1 MTRRRLLVPIVAIAT
16 FVALASGGAAA
27 AAWLASAT
35 VTAQASSA
43 TVATTLTQTGGLT
56 TTYRYAGTASPTA
69 RGTLAIANTGRA
81 PLTYTLASQTTGSAA
96 LAQKTTLQLWTGTCG
111 TTPPSTGVI
120 TTTLADPA
128 PALPAGARTI
138 APGATVTVCL
148 ATRISGT
155 DASAAN
161 AALQGQSVTV
171 AFRVS
176 GAVGSHWTAT
186 AESAPF
192 TQTAYR
198 IDQATAL
205 TCTGSRWGEVTLAW
219 TAPANRVAGSPVTYR
234 VFDTASGDTVDTVTA
249 DAATASV
256 ALGGYDLPRNGT
268 FALAVEARDATS
280 GTTAA
285 PSQPVSVIRTT
296 PWNLGIL
303 FPSLR
308 CS

>member
-27 AAWLASAT
+27 AAWLASAS
-35 VTAQASSA
+35 VTANASSA
-43 TVATTLTQTGGLT
+43 TVATTLTQAGSLT
-56 TTYRYAGTASPTA
+56 TTYRYAGTTSPTA

-81 PLTYTLASQTTGSAA
+81 PLTYTLANQLTGSSA

-111 TTPPSTGVI
+111 PTPPSTGVV

-128 PALPAGARTI
+128 PALPSAARTI
-138 APGATVTVCL
+138 TPGATVTVCL

-161 AALQGQSVTV
+161 AALQGQSLTAV
-171 AFRVS
+171 FRVT
-176 GAVGSHWTAT
+176 GAVGSDWTAT
-186 AESAPF
+186 ADAAPF
-192 TQTAYR
+192 TQAAYR
-198 IDQATAL
+198 IDPAGAVA
-205 TCTGSRWGEVTLAW
+205 CAGGRWGEVTLNW

-234 VFDTASGDTVDTVTA
+234 IFDTASGDTLDTVIA

-256 ALGGYDLPRNGT
+256 TLGGYDLPRNGT

-280 GTTAA
+280 GTTATA
-285 PSQPVSVIRTT
+285 TAPVSVIRTT